1 MSDRLHLTHLPSLAT
16 ERDGQDVIRGLTQQP
31 KSLPSYYFYDA
42 AGSRLFE
49 QICELPEYYP
59 TRTELGILET
69 AAGAIAQ
76 LTGACELVELG
87 SGSDRKIRLLLSAYA
102 HVQPRLYYR
111 PIDVSGSIL
120 KTSAMAL
127 LADYPQLSIH
137 GLVGTYQVGLEHLPP
152 PLAPRRLLC
161 FLGSTIGNLS
171 PSECQTLFQQIH
183 QVLRDGDYFLLGV
196 DLIKDTSILLPAYN
210 DAQGVT
216 AAFNRNLLHHL
227 NWRFQGNFQPAAF
240 AHRAIYNPI
249 AQQIEMYL
257 DSQQRQTVTLAALDF
272 QCTFTVGEPILT
284 EISRKFDLAALKA
297 ALTAAGFRWIKAF
310 TDPQQWFALCLCQ
323 V

>member
-1 MSDRLHLTHLPSLAT
+1 MSDRLHLTHLPSLTT

-137 GLVGTYQVGLEHLPP
+137 GLVGTYQVGLEHLPL

-171 PSECQTLFQQIH
+171 PRECQTLFQQIH
-183 QVLRDGDYFLLGV
+183 RVLRDGDYFLLGV

-216 AAFNRNLLHHL
+216 AAFNRNILHHL
-227 NWRFQGNFQPAAF
+227 NWRFQGNFQPTAF
-240 AHRAIYNPI
+240 SHRAIYNPI

-257 DSQQRQTVTLAALDF
+257 DSQHTQTVTLAALDF
-272 QCTFTVGEPILT
+272 QCTFAAAEPILT
-284 EISRKFDLAALKA
+284 EISRKFDLVALKA
-297 ALTAAGFRWIKAF
+297 ALTAAGFRWINAF